1 MTTIELSTTIP
12 STTIRAASVTVL
24 SSMPAAYITATE
36 INVLSGTVMAAT
48 MALLMGN
55 STIITRMII
64 NIEMSRSRRKSL
76 TLSPTTFGWSA
87 MRVSVTSSGSSVALY
102 SFSTLST
109 SLPYCTILLPGFISS
124 ESRMQRCPSCSI

>member
-64 NIEMSRSRRKSL
+64 SIEISRSRRKSL

-87 MRVSVTSSGSSVALY
+87 MRVSVTSSGSSSAA
-102 SFSTLST
+102 
-109 SLPYCTILLPGFISS
+109 
-124 ESRMQRCPSCSI
+124 